1 MKIGM
6 TGVFVNDPVAAFRF
20 YTEVLGFKEK
30 LFRPEANLAI
40 VVSPEEPLGTALL
53 LEPTDNPMAKK
64 YQPSEQC
71 RLTGI
76 VLMVEDMEKEFEK
89 LKESDVVFKNHLQ
102 KLNGELKFF
111 LMILAEISYSFTRF
125 NWRIKI

>member
-1 MKIGM
+1 
-6 TGVFVNDPVAAFRF
+6 
-20 YTEVLGFKEK
+20 
-30 LFRPEANLAI
+30 
-40 VVSPEEPLGTALL
+40 
-53 LEPTDNPMAKK
+53 
-64 YQPSEQC
+64 
-71 RLTGI
+71 
-76 VLMVEDMEKEFEK
+76 MVEDMEKEFEK

>member
-20 YTEVLGFKEK
+20 YNEVLGFKEK
-30 LFRPEANLAI
+30 LFMPEANLAI

-64 YQPSEQC
+64 YQQ
-71 RLTGI
+71 
-76 VLMVEDMEKEFEK
+76 
-89 LKESDVVFKNHLQ
+89 
-102 KLNGELKFF
+102 
-111 LMILAEISYSFTRF
+111 EIYNAGLPALF
-125 NWRIKI
+125 